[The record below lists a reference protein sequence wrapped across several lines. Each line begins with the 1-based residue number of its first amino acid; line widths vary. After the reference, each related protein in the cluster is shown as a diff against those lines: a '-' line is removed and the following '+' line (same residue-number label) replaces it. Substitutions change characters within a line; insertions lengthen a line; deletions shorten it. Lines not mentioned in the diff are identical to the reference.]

1 MTVREGRKIYHTLEP
16 DALRQLRPKRNT
28 DTSLRK
34 RRAALGASHSP
45 AQPCPLSSGLSCLS
59 LPSCDPRRLACAPV
73 MTWASEVR
81 SWLGS
86 AIKKQSKAEETGV
99 FLPFYLQVSVLHLR
113 QLLPPRTGDASGPFL
128 LDVGCSW
135 TPGAQLPLKSRE
147 LSGLAGLQLLSTCS
161 LNPSLRDSPSY
172 NHGREFPLLLLP
184 SLIDCT
190 GSSHPRS
197 LWMGLNILKKEVSQ
211 EVP

>member
-113 QLLPPRTGDASGPFL
+113 QLLPPPHRRCQRALSLGCGVLMDPRGTASSKVPRAL
-128 LDVGCSW
+128 W
-135 TPGAQLPLKSRE
+135 SRW
-147 LSGLAGLQLLSTCS
+147 SPASQHLLSQ
-161 LNPSLRDSPSY
+161 P
-172 NHGREFPLLLLP
+172 FP
-184 SLIDCT
+184 
-190 GSSHPRS
+190 
-197 LWMGLNILKKEVSQ
+197 
-211 EVP
+211 